1 MISTTELSRRIYRVS
16 FSDEED
22 LKDITFPG
30 FSYNMFVIEA
40 TRPAIIQTMYRK
52 TYRRLRTEVSNLLYP
67 EALRYVV
74 VPHHVGDSSGAL
86 NEWLSDNPE
95 AEPVCSGLCSVLS
108 LADYSVRPPK
118 VVEDGE
124 VIDLGSHRLRFLMT
138 PQVDQWDSLMV
149 FEEKSGILFSNDL
162 FSTPGTE
169 VSTAEDVS
177 ELALAVAR
185 ESGYQPDDGP
195 RLRKVLD
202 KIEGLDVRAIAPM
215 HGPTLTGNTKK
226 LISRFRTNPL
236 AMKAAAV

>member
-1 MISTTELSRRIYRVS
+1 MISTTELSKRIYRIS

-30 FSYNMFVIEA
+30 FSYNMFLIEA
-40 TRPAIIQTMYRK
+40 TRPAIIQTMYRR
-52 TYRRLRTEVSNLLYP
+52 TYRRLSAEVSNLLYP

-86 NEWLSDNPE
+86 NEWLEDNPQS
-95 AEPVCSGLCSVLS
+95 EPVCSGLCSILS
-108 LADYSVRPPK
+108 LADFSVRRPK

-124 VIDLGSHRLRFLMT
+124 VLDLGSHRLRFLLT

-149 FEEKSGILFSNDL
+149 FEETSGILFCNDL

-169 VSTAEDVS
+169 VSTSEDVS

-185 ESGYQPDDGP
+185 EAGYQPDDRP
-195 RLRKVLD
+195 RLREVLD
-202 KIEGLDVRAIAPM
+202 KIAALDVRVIAPM
-215 HGPTLTGNTKK
+215 HGPALTGDTEK
-226 LISRFRTNPL
+226 LISCFRSNPVAL
-236 AMKAAAV
+236 EAAVI